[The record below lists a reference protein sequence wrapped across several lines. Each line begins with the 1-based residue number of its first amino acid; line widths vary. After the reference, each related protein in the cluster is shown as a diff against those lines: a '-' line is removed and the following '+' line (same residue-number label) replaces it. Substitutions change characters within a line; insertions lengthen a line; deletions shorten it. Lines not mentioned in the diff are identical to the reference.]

1 MNAAAL
7 RFNPYVER
15 GMIRN
20 PLQFFGRGRELDE
33 IFGRLATMGSVSVVG
48 ERRIGKSS
56 LLYRIAQLATDR
68 LGTDYEC
75 YYLYLE
81 RVLSTAEFYHRACE
95 ALDEEGDTH
104 LDFERAIAGK
114 KVVLCLDEFEQVAGN
129 RAFGPDFFG
138 VLRSLAQTGELALVT
153 ATQRTLPELYRAGEI
168 PTSPFFNIFTLLRL
182 GPLTETEARQL
193 VTQPAESAGR
203 VFSEDEV
210 NFILHLA
217 GTYPYRLNV
226 ACELLYEAKLTGPVD
241 FTRVRREYEAEIGNG
256 RVPRPH
262 REQPPPESRWTGT
275 IWAGIL
281 IILSMFAT
289 WMSAQAGNGLGLFF
303 AGLLAVTA
311 IWIFLVDSLPN
322 LRGRRSAP

>member
-1 MNAAAL
+1 MSVVAL
-7 RFNPYVER
+7 RLNPYGER

-20 PLQFFGRGRELDE
+20 AAQFFGRGRELDE

-75 YYLYLE
+75 YYLDLE

-129 RAFGPDFFG
+129 RAFGPDFFN

-153 ATQRTLPELYRAGEI
+153 ATQHTLPDLYREGAI

-182 GPLTETEARQL
+182 GPLTEAEAREL
-193 VTQPAESAGR
+193 IARPAER
-203 VFSEDEV
+203 VAAAFSTDEV
-210 NFILHLA
+210 NFILNLT
-217 GTYPYRLNV
+217 GTHPYRLNV
-226 ACELLYEAKLTGPVD
+226 AAALLYEAKLTGPVD

-256 RVPRPH
+256 QAPQPRGVE
-262 REQPPPESRWTGT
+262 RSSEGRWTGT
-275 IWAGIL
+275 IWASIL
-281 IILSMFAT
+281 ALLAMLTTWLSIQT
-289 WMSAQAGNGLGLFF
+289 GNGSTLFL
-303 AGLLAVTA
+303 AGLLAITA
-311 IWIFLVDSLPN
+311 IWVFLVDSLPA
-322 LRGRRSAP
+322 LRGRRGTL

>member
-1 MNAAAL
+1 MNAVAL

-56 LLYRIAQLATDR
+56 LLYHIAQLGDER
-68 LGTDYEC
+68 LGAGYTC
-75 YYLYLE
+75 YYLDLQ
-81 RVLSTAEFYHRACE
+81 RVLSTAEFYQRACE
-95 ALDEEGDTH
+95 ALAAEGDTH

-182 GPLTETEARQL
+182 GSLAEAEARQL
-193 VTQPAESAGR
+193 VAQPAERVGR
-203 VFSEDEV
+203 AFSDDEV
-210 NFILHLA
+210 NFILNLA

-226 ACELLYEAKLTGPVD
+226 ACGLLYEAKLTGPVD
-241 FTRVRREYEAEIGNG
+241 FTRVRREYEAEISDG
-256 RVPRPH
+256 RAPRPR
-262 REQPPPESRWTGT
+262 REEPSPEGQWAGT
-275 IWAGIL
+275 IWAGVLAFFSIL
-281 IILSMFAT
+281 MTWLST
-289 WMSAQAGNGLGLFF
+289 QAGSPIGLVVSGALGLF
-303 AGLLAVTA
+303 AVVLFVLDTIPA
-311 IWIFLVDSLPN
+311 LR
-322 LRGRRSAP
+322 LRGGAR